1 MSYQVLARKC
11 RPKIFKDLVGQTS
24 VVRIITNSLKNKRL
38 HPALIFA
45 GPRGTGKTSTAR
57 ILAKTLSCSQAKD
70 ITPCNKCKNC
80 KDIDESRSLD
90 VMEIDGA
97 SNNGVEAV
105 RQLKETIT
113 YLPSGPYKIYIIDEV
128 HMLSVSAFNALLKT
142 LEEPPSHAL
151 FIMATTEMRKI
162 PSTVLSRCQILQFH
176 HIPDTLIYNQLKKIS
191 EQEDIQAEDSAL
203 WMLVREA
210 QGSLR
215 DAQGLLDQMIT
226 FCHKKFTTQEVSETL
241 GLSDRSLLISCLKS
255 LLQKNPE
262 EMLKV
267 LSQLQI
273 KGGDPAAFLQN
284 IIKEIRNLLLL
295 KLASSHSIKNIIPLS
310 EKEKITFSEW
320 TQSIS
325 LEDLH
330 LLLDIALKGS
340 WEINRVQDNKI
351 FLEMLLLKMS
361 QAPYIESLLGR
372 TPLEIENTK
381 TPGETKNIMS
391 TENLKT
397 KKFTSINKEQI
408 TPTDFDTEK
417 PTPSQISQKEKNED
431 IQNHSFIQQ
440 IQTTFGADILEVSN
454 TKNSKDI

>member
-11 RPKIFKDLVGQTS
+11 RPRIFKDLVGQTS
-24 VVRIITNSLKNKRL
+24 VVQIITNSLKNKRL

-57 ILAKTLSCSQAKD
+57 ILAKSLSCPQIKD
-70 ITPCNKCKNC
+70 ITPCNNCKTC

-142 LEEPPSHAL
+142 LEEPPAHAL

-162 PSTVLSRCQILQFH
+162 PPTVLSRCQILQFH
-176 HIPDTLIYNQLKKIS
+176 HIPDQLIYDQLKKIS
-191 EQEDIQAEDSAL
+191 KQEEVQAEDSAL

-215 DAQGLLDQMIT
+215 DAQGFLDQMIT

-241 GLSDRSLLISCLKS
+241 GLSDRSLILNCLQS
-255 LLQKNPE
+255 LLQKSPE

-267 LSQLQI
+267 LDQLQI
-273 KGGDPAAFLQN
+273 KGGNPSTFLQN

-295 KLASSHSIKNIIPLS
+295 KIAKSNSIKHLIPLS
-310 EKEKITFSEW
+310 HKEKTAFLEW
-320 TQSIS
+320 SQSVS
-325 LEDLH
+325 PEDLH

-340 WEINRVQDNKI
+340 WEITQVQDTKI
-351 FLEMLLLKMS
+351 FLEMLLIKMS
-361 QAPYIESLLGR
+361 QAPYIESLLG
-372 TPLEIENTK
+372 K
-381 TPGETKNIMS
+381 TFPRN
-391 TENLKT
+391 
-397 KKFTSINKEQI
+397 
-408 TPTDFDTEK
+408 
-417 PTPSQISQKEKNED
+417 
-431 IQNHSFIQQ
+431 
-440 IQTTFGADILEVSN
+440 
-454 TKNSKDI
+454 